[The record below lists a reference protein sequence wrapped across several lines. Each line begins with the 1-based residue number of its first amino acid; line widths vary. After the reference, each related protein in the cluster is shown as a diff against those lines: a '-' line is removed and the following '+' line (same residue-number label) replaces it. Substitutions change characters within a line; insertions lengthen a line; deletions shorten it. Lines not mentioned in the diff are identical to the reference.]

1 MTNKLFIARSFSIRR
16 QTKILAIMSI
26 LLLSASVAMFAND
39 ISETVQEEQQA
50 ELQAQQVQEEQVP
63 QERLQMKRRSQ
74 VNFKSNYDDYSLA
87 EKIFIQK
94 NKVDPRNVEMVYLKY
109 KSFIRK
115 GIGLAVTGGVFSYAV
130 APIFLGVG
138 GGLISIITDL
148 AYVVSGAILLW
159 VGGVFE
165 IVGILLQALCAIPFS
180 KAGRLASGYKSIY
193 HIKLKDAFDKQYYGY
208 DPLLG
213 MNSSESKEIKM
224 AMSFGI
230 K

>member
-39 ISETVQEEQQA
+39 ISDTVQEEQQA
-50 ELQAQQVQEEQVP
+50 QEKQLQQEKP
-63 QERLQMKRRSQ
+63 QSL
-74 VNFKSNYDDYSLA
+74 VNFKSDYEDYSLE
-87 EKIFIQK
+87 EKMFARN
-94 NKVDPRNVEMVYLKY
+94 NKVNPRNVEMVYLKY

-115 GIGLAVTGGVFSYAV
+115 GIGLAVTGGVFSYV
-130 APIFLGVG
+130 TAPTFFGVG
-138 GGLISIITDL
+138 GGLLLSIPI
-148 AYVVSGAILLW
+148 AGAIL
-159 VGGVFE
+159 VAFGAIFE
-165 IVGILLQALCAIPFS
+165 VVGILLQALCAIPFS

-193 HIKLKDAFDKQYYGY
+193 HIKLKEAFEYKYYGY
-208 DPLLG
+208 ESIG
-213 MNSSESKEIKM
+213 MNNSESKEIKM

>member
-50 ELQAQQVQEEQVP
+50 QEKQLQQEKP
-63 QERLQMKRRSQ
+63 QSP
-74 VNFKSNYDDYSLA
+74 VNFKSDYEDYSLA
-87 EKIFIQK
+87 EKMFARN
-94 NKVDPRNVEMVYLKY
+94 NKVNPRNVEMVYLKY

-115 GIGLAVTGGVFSYAV
+115 GIGLAVTGGGFSYV
-130 APIFLGVG
+130 TAPAFFGAGGGFLLLSIPIAGAIFL
-138 GGLISIITDL
+138 
-148 AYVVSGAILLW
+148 AFGAI
-159 VGGVFE
+159 FE
-165 IVGILLQALCAIPFS
+165 VVGILLQALCAIPFS

>member
-1 MTNKLFIARSFSIRR
+1 MTNKLFIARSFLIRR

-94 NKVDPRNVEMVYLKY
+94 NKVDPRDVEMVYLKY

-115 GIGLAVTGGVFSYAV
+115 GIGLAVTGGGFSYV
-130 APIFLGVG
+130 TAPAFFGAGGGFLLLSIPIAGAIFL
-138 GGLISIITDL
+138 
-148 AYVVSGAILLW
+148 AFGAI
-159 VGGVFE
+159 FE
-165 IVGILLQALCAIPFS
+165 VVGILLQALCAIPFS
-180 KAGRLASGYKSIY
+180 KAGRLASGFKELY
-193 HIKLKDAFDKQYYGY
+193 HIRLKDAFDKQYYGY